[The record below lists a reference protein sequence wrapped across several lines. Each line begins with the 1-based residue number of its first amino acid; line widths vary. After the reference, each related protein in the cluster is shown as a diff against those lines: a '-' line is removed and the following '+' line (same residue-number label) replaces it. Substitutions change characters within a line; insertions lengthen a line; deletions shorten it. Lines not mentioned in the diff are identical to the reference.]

1 MGCDFSMSLTASAIY
16 FSLGFLIAFIFP
28 RLPIIVITR
37 GKGFNSSFPE
47 HPFPVPLS
55 PKLTQRVLN
64 LRMIYWMGFIVALI
78 PLMFGFA
85 SLRWG
90 NTPFGFGLWLSSGWF
105 IISRL
110 QVFIGGPSPPWT
122 LDMAQRLQTIMDGS
136 KSAKSCCANPKPE
149 WRIINIACDTCS
161 TILDDIPRPDL
172 GRKRMDGFFV
182 GGFRL
187 LLSDGHPV
195 IAGDENNRLRFTDSE
210 E

>member
-1 MGCDFSMSLTASAIY
+1 MSKDSEYVDLSNFLNILKNSYRKIREFRYLEYSLVGLVAILALFLRTRNLTNLQGKYLMGLDPYLYLRLSREVLEQGSL
-16 FSLGFLIAFIFP
+16 
-28 RLPIIVITR
+28 
-37 GKGFNSSFPE
+37 
-47 HPFPVPLS
+47 PVLDVM
-55 PKLTQRVLN
+55 R
-64 LRMIYWMGFIVALI
+64 
-78 PLMFGFA
+78 
-85 SLRWG
+85 

-122 LDMAQRLQTIMDGS
+122 LDMAQRLQIIMDGS

-161 TILDDIPRPDL
+161 TILDEIPRPDL

-195 IAGDENNRLRFTDSE
+195 IAGDENNRLKFTDSE